1 MRLVMRP
8 RERCLLGNEALGP
21 LQRVASVENP
31 EMNLPRNRAVLQDQG
46 GVQGAGVSAQFPLWN
61 IRGWVFTLWVAAT
74 EGLCCGR
81 VVATEPRTL
90 SPGPQRCCPF
100 EV

>member
-1 MRLVMRP
+1 MCLVMRP

-46 GVQGAGVSAQFPLWN
+46 GGVQGAGVSATVSIYGIFGAGYSLSGLPRL
-61 IRGWVFTLWVAAT
+61 RASVAGGWA
-74 EGLCCGR
+74 GR
-81 VVATEPRTL
+81 
-90 SPGPQRCCPF
+90 CH
-100 EV
+100 